1 VEEIRN
7 GEENTFLLG
16 FLLDLDG
23 TLYHGDTP
31 IPYAPEFIEWL
42 RDRDYPY
49 MYVTNNSSR
58 TPEQVAAHL
67 RKTGI
72 AASPEEVL
80 TSSQA
85 ATLFMREQQSGN
97 RVYAIGE
104 DGLQQAL
111 SEAGFESVPEGGT
124 PDFVVQGID
133 REFSYAKLAAAVRHI
148 RNGAA
153 YVLTNPDHLLPWN
166 NELQPGAGSIA
177 ASIERA
183 SETEPVIIG
192 KPSPIIMNYAIARL
206 GLPREQVWVVGDNLR
221 TDIRGGQA
229 AGCRT
234 ALVLSGLVSRET
246 LQTQLL
252 RTGVRPELVCGH
264 LMELADKLAAR

>member
-1 VEEIRN
+1 M
-7 GEENTFLLG
+7 LG

-23 TLYHGDTP
+23 TLYHGDSP

-42 RDRDYPY
+42 RAQGYPY
-49 MYVTNNSSR
+49 LFVTNNSSR
-58 TPEQVAAHL
+58 TPLQVAGHL

-72 AASPEEVL
+72 EAEPDEVL

-85 ATLFMREQQSGN
+85 AALYMQERQSGK

-104 DGLQQAL
+104 NGLKQAL
-111 SEAGFESVPEGGT
+111 LETGFTLVSEDGDK

-133 REFSYAKLAAAVRHI
+133 REFSYGKLAAAVRYI

-183 SETEPVIIG
+183 SQMEPVVIG
-192 KPSPIIMNYAIARL
+192 KPSPIIMNYAIAKL
-206 GLPREQVWVVGDNLR
+206 GLPREQIWVVGDNLL
-221 TDIRGGQA
+221 TDIQGGLA

-234 ALVLSGLVSRET
+234 ALVLSGLVSRDT
-246 LQTQLL
+246 LQEQQQL
-252 RTGVRPELVCGH
+252 TGVRPELVCGH
-264 LMELADKLAAR
+264 LMELAAMLSKA